1 MTVAPQASDPGKV
14 EGEKPVNPLN
24 LSGPDKSW
32 LEDFIITTLPT
43 NSAFQVLAQKMAYP
57 VGFPRLIME
66 DLTANTSEYVW
77 TDPVTG
83 LGYLYCNGAAV
94 SQTTY
99 ADLYAQ
105 WGASK
110 WAADSG
116 GNFYL
121 PDTRGRS
128 LFLCGTNSATDL
140 GDNDGV
146 TESSRQPKH
155 THTVTIATASA
166 GTPAGT
172 VSITD
177 PGHAHTVSI
186 GANSG
191 GGTRVKDDNA
201 AETRTQAT
209 SSNTTGISATFSGS
223 ALSSHGHSGST
234 AGSGMSGSDAVAHIV
249 IGSLVVRF

>member
-1 MTVAPQASDPGKV
+1 MSVTEAVPAAPSAPATKSLGTEPVDW
-14 EGEKPVNPLN
+14 PVNV
-24 LSGPDKSW
+24 KSY
-32 LEDFIITTLPT
+32 LEDFITTVMPT
-43 NSAFQVLAQKMAYP
+43 SAAFQVLAQKMAYP

-116 GNFYL
+116 GNFSL

-128 LFLCGTNSATDL
+128 LWLCGTNANTDL
-140 GDNDGV
+140 GDTDGV
-146 TESSRQPKH
+146 SEASREPKH
-155 THTVTIATASA
+155 THTSTSLTVTGAPSLGTLALTFNGVITA
-166 GTPAGT
+166 GTGIAAGT
-172 VSITD
+172 DLGTTTNPITGA
-177 PGHAHTVSI
+177 PGLGTLDV
-186 GANSG
+186 G
-191 GGTRVKDDNA
+191 G
-201 AETRTQAT
+201 
-209 SSNTTGISATFSGS
+209 
-223 ALSSHGHSGST
+223 T

>member
-1 MTVAPQASDPGKV
+1 MSTTETPGALAPPVLTDQQKQLSDAILG
-14 EGEKPVNPLN
+14 NPLEY
-24 LSGPDKSW
+24 PDGFNAY
-32 LEDFIITTLPT
+32 LEQFILLRIPT
-43 NSAFQVLAQKMAYP
+43 NPAFQILAQKMAYP
-57 VGFPRLIME
+57 VGFPRLVME

-155 THTVTIATASA
+155 THTDSLTLPNHIHGPSGIVQTGGGGGDI
-166 GTPAGT
+166 PAGSGYGQGNT
-172 VSITD
+172 GNPTTNPSID
-177 PGHAHTVSI
+177 
-186 GANSG
+186 
-191 GGTRVKDDNA
+191 
-201 AETRTQAT
+201 
-209 SSNTTGISATFSGS
+209 GS
-223 ALSSHGHSGST
+223 V
-234 AGSGMSGSDAVAHIV
+234 GSGMSGSDAIAHIV